1 MKNNKRVAIALGA
14 GYTPGINSIIMGAAI
29 AAHNAG
35 WEVVGIHDGFEG
47 LLFPEKFPN
56 RGLIDLG
63 PEVISK
69 LNPMGSD
76 AMGTA
81 ATVDPFN
88 VRTIN
93 ELEMVEE
100 VDMSDTLLENL
111 KKENIDAVIAIMMG
125 RGLSILHKLNQKGLQ
140 SVCIPRT
147 VENDMA
153 ATSVAF
159 GFNTALSFSIEMLD
173 RAKHAAISAK
183 KIGVVEVLG
192 SQAGW
197 LALQSGIAVLAD
209 AVVLPEFPCDINA
222 LAQHLKSKINPDHQ
236 YALVVVA
243 EGSSFKN
250 LPGATNDTIDDLK
263 KALSPL
269 ATEDN
274 SGFVI
279 NKSGKAVKTL
289 AHALQQLMTDDVF
302 PLVIGPW
309 TRGGEATAVDRQL
322 GLAYGAASVKAIE
335 QNKFGTMA
343 AFVPPH
349 IEFVP
354 LIEALNKVRAVH
366 TDNEFMKVAQAL
378 GIYTGA

>member
-1 MKNNKRVAIALGA
+1 MKNIKKIAIAIGA

-29 AAHNAG
+29 SAHNAG
-35 WEVVGIHDGFEG
+35 WEVVGIRDGFEG

-63 PEVISK
+63 PEIIAK

-88 VRTIN
+88 VRTVN

-111 KKENIDAVIAIMMG
+111 KKEKIDAVIAIMMG
-125 RGLSILHKLNQKGLQ
+125 RGLTILHKLNLKGLK
-140 SVCIPRT
+140 SICIPRT
-147 VENDMA
+147 IENDMA
-153 ATSVAF
+153 PTAVAF
-159 GFNTALSFSIEMLD
+159 GFNSALSFSIEMLD
-173 RAKHAAISAK
+173 RAKQAAISSK
-183 KIGVVEVLG
+183 KIGIVEVLG

-209 AVVLPEFPCDINA
+209 AVVLPEFRCDVKT
-222 LAQHLKSKINPDHQ
+222 LAKHLQAKITSDHP

-243 EGSSFKN
+243 EGSSFTN
-250 LPGATNDTIDDLK
+250 LPGVTSDTLDELK

-269 ATEDN
+269 ATEEN
-274 SGFVI
+274 NEFVI
-279 NKSGKAVKTL
+279 NKSGKAAKTL
-289 AHALQQLMTDDVF
+289 AHALQQLMSDEVF
-302 PLVIGPW
+302 PLVLGPW

-322 GLAYGAASVKAIE
+322 GLAYGAASVKALE
-335 QNKFGTMA
+335 QNNFGTLA
-343 AFVPPH
+343 AFVSPH
-349 IEFVP
+349 IDFVP
-354 LIEALNKVRAVH
+354 LIDTLNKKRTVS
-366 TDNEFMKVAQAL
+366 TDNEFIKVARAL
-378 GIYTGA
+378 EIYTGA

>member
-1 MKNNKRVAIALGA
+1 KIAIAIGA

-29 AAHNAG
+29 SAHKAG
-35 WEVVGIHDGFEG
+35 WEVVGIRDGFEG
-47 LLFPEKFPN
+47 LLFPEKYPN
-56 RGLIDLG
+56 KGLIDLG

-69 LNPMGSD
+69 LNPMSSD

-81 ATVDPFN
+81 ASVDPFN

-100 VDMSDTLLENL
+100 VDMSDTLLENIQ
-111 KKENIDAVIAIMMG
+111 KENIDAVIAIMMG
-125 RGLSILHKLNQKGLQ
+125 RGLSILHKLNAKGLK

-173 RAKHAAISAK
+173 RARNAAISAK

-197 LALQSGIAVLAD
+197 LALQSSISVLAD
-209 AVVLPEFPCDINA
+209 AVVLPEFPCDVKA
-222 LAQHLKSKINPDHQ
+222 LAQHLKSKITSDRPH
-236 YALVVVA
+236 ALVVVA
-243 EGSSFKN
+243 EGSSFTN
-250 LPGATNDTIDDLK
+250 LHGVTKDTLSDLK

-269 ATEDN
+269 ATEEN
-274 SGFVI
+274 SEFTI
-279 NKSGKAVKTL
+279 NKSGKAAKTL
-289 AHALQQLMTDDVF
+289 SHALQQLLADEVYQ
-302 PLVIGPW
+302 LVLGPW
-309 TRGGEATAVDRQL
+309 TRGGDATAVDRQL
-322 GLAYGAASVKAIE
+322 GLAYGAATVNALE

-343 AFVPPH
+343 AFVPPN
-349 IEFVP
+349 IDFVP
-354 LIEALNKVRAVH
+354 LINTLNKKR
-366 TDNEFMKVAQAL
+366 TIQSDNEFMRVAHAL
-378 GIYTGA
+378 GIYTGI

>member
-1 MKNNKRVAIALGA
+1 MKNINKIAIAIGA
-14 GYTPGINSIIMGAAI
+14 GYTPGLNSIIMGAAI
-29 AAHNAG
+29 SAHKAG
-35 WEVVGIHDGFEG
+35 WEVVGIRDGFEG
-47 LLFPEKFPN
+47 LLFPEKYPHK
-56 RGLIDLG
+56 GLIDLG
-63 PEVISK
+63 PEVVGK

-111 KKENIDAVIAIMMG
+111 KKENIDAVIAIMVG

-140 SVCIPRT
+140 SLCIPRT

-153 ATSVAF
+153 ATAVAF

-173 RAKHAAISAK
+173 RARHAAISAK

-209 AVVLPEFPCDINA
+209 AVVLPEFPCDVHA
-222 LAQHLKSKINPDHQ
+222 LAQHLKTKITPEHQ

-250 LPGATNDTIDDLK
+250 LPEATNDTIDDLK

-269 ATEDN
+269 ATEEN
-274 SGFVI
+274 SEFVI
-279 NKSGKAVKTL
+279 NRSGKAARTL
-289 AHALQQLMTDDVF
+289 AHALQQNLANEVF
-302 PLVIGPW
+302 PLVLGQW

-322 GLAYGAASVKAIE
+322 GLAYGAAAVKALE

-349 IEFVP
+349 IDFVP
-354 LIEALNKVRAVH
+354 LIDVLNKIRTVQ

>member
-1 MKNNKRVAIALGA
+1 MKTIKKIAIAIGA

-29 AAHNAG
+29 SAHKAG
-35 WEVVGIHDGFEG
+35 WEVVGIRDGFEG
-47 LLFPEKFPN
+47 LLFPEKYPN
-56 RGLIDLG
+56 KGLIDLG
-63 PEVISK
+63 PEVIGK

-81 ATVDPFN
+81 ASMDPFN

-100 VDMSDTLLENL
+100 VDMSDTLLENI
-111 KKENIDAVIAIMMG
+111 KKENIDSVIAIMMG
-125 RGLSILHKLNQKGLQ
+125 RGLSILHKLNAKGLK

-173 RAKHAAISAK
+173 RARNAAISAK

-197 LALQSGIAVLAD
+197 LALQSSISVLAD
-209 AVVLPEFPCDINA
+209 AVIVPEFPCDVKA
-222 LAQHLKSKINPDHQ
+222 LAQHLKSKITSDRPH
-236 YALVVVA
+236 ALVVVA
-243 EGSSFKN
+243 EGSRFTN
-250 LPGATNDTIDDLK
+250 LPGVTKDTLSDLQ

-274 SGFVI
+274 SEFTI
-279 NKSGKAVKTL
+279 NKSGKAAKTL
-289 AHALQQLMTDDVF
+289 SNALQQLLTDEVF
-302 PLVIGPW
+302 PLVLGPW
-309 TRGGEATAVDRQL
+309 TRGGDATAVDRQL
-322 GLAYGAASVKAIE
+322 GLAYGAAAVNALE
-335 QNKFGTMA
+335 ENKFGTMA

-349 IEFVP
+349 MEFVP
-354 LIEALNKVRAVH
+354 LIDALNKTRTVN
-366 TDNEFMKVAQAL
+366 TGNEFMRVAHAL
-378 GIYTGA
+378 GIYTGV

>member
-1 MKNNKRVAIALGA
+1 
-14 GYTPGINSIIMGAAI
+14 
-29 AAHNAG
+29 
-35 WEVVGIHDGFEG
+35 
-47 LLFPEKFPN
+47 
-56 RGLIDLG
+56 
-63 PEVISK
+63 
-69 LNPMGSD
+69 MGSD

-173 RAKHAAISAK
+173 RARHAAISAK

-209 AVVLPEFPCDINA
+209 AVVLPEFPCDVNA
-222 LAQHLKSKINPDHQ
+222 LAQHLKTKINPGASTCTWWLLQ
-236 YALVVVA
+236 KEVRLQI
-243 EGSSFKN
+243 F
-250 LPGATNDTIDDLK
+250 PGATNDTIDDLK

-279 NKSGKAVKTL
+279 NKSGKAVKNLGTCSYNNYWQMMYFPWFSDL
-289 AHALQQLMTDDVF
+289 GHEEAKPRLLTVNWDWHMALLQ
-302 PLVIGPW
+302 
-309 TRGGEATAVDRQL
+309 
-322 GLAYGAASVKAIE
+322 
-335 QNKFGTMA
+335 
-343 AFVPPH
+343 
-349 IEFVP
+349 
-354 LIEALNKVRAVH
+354 
-366 TDNEFMKVAQAL
+366 
-378 GIYTGA
+378 

>member
-1 MKNNKRVAIALGA
+1 MHTENSRERYGCNCCCIRVRDTALG
-14 GYTPGINSIIMGAAI
+14 
-29 AAHNAG
+29 
-35 WEVVGIHDGFEG
+35 
-47 LLFPEKFPN
+47 
-56 RGLIDLG
+56 
-63 PEVISK
+63 
-69 LNPMGSD
+69 
-76 AMGTA
+76 
-81 ATVDPFN
+81 
-88 VRTIN
+88 
-93 ELEMVEE
+93 
-100 VDMSDTLLENL
+100 
-111 KKENIDAVIAIMMG
+111 
-125 RGLSILHKLNQKGLQ
+125 
-140 SVCIPRT
+140 
-147 VENDMA
+147 
-153 ATSVAF
+153 
-159 GFNTALSFSIEMLD
+159 FSIEMLD
-173 RAKHAAISAK
+173 RASHAAISAK

-250 LPGATNDTIDDLK
+250 LPGATSDTIDDLK
-263 KALSPL
+263 KAVSPL

-274 SGFVI
+274 NEFVI

-322 GLAYGAASVKAIE
+322 GLAYGAASVKALE

-354 LIEALNKVRAVH
+354 LIEALNKIRAVH